1 MKAVSQQMS
10 AVSLNGYWVLYRQ
23 FQAERDEAQRRELR
37 LALQRQ
43 RNVMVRTL
51 EARLLTSLVASKE
64 GDEVWLVWFLFNHF
78 NVAANKAQIAVVL
91 QSYLDVAIAGQVRG
105 RFLDVLQAVVVHPA
119 MLMYLDN
126 ARNLKGRGNE
136 NQARELLELHTLGV
150 NGGYGQADVA
160 AVAEVMTGWSV
171 QLRGEVDQLGQT
183 VFNASQ
189 HEGGSKRVLGHE
201 IEASGASE
209 LQVLIQVLSQHPSS
223 AMNLAT
229 RLCRWWVVDDPSVAM
244 VKRVADLFRQ
254 SEGHLPTVWG
264 EVRRLRQ
271 ELEPPLGT
279 APLRPG
285 KFKEPL
291 RYVVSATRLLLGHGS
306 LQQAQP
312 LVRWMRLLGQP
323 LLGRTTPDGYPLRGM
338 DWLNSGQL
346 AQRIELAR
354 EMVAAVPK
362 LLGTDVPSD
371 VQRQMPFD
379 TERAQALR
387 GRLSTASR
395 ATIERANSPA
405 EAWGL
410 LLACPEFMYL

>member
-1 MKAVSQQMS
+1 MPAE
-10 AVSLNGYWVLYRQ
+10 SLNSYWVLYRQ

-51 EARLLTSLVASKE
+51 EARLLTSLVASRE
-64 GDEVWLVWFLFNHF
+64 GGEVWLVWFLFNHF

-150 NGGYGQADVA
+150 NGGYAQADVA
-160 AVAEVMTGWSV
+160 VVAEVLTGWSV
-171 QLRGEVDQLGQT
+171 QLRGNVDRLGQT

-189 HEGGSKRVLGHE
+189 HEEGSKQVLGND

-209 LQVLIQVLSQHPSS
+209 LRSLLLVLAQHPST
-223 AMNLAT
+223 AMNVAT
-229 RLCRWWVVDDPSVAM
+229 RLCRWWVVDDPPMAM
-244 VKRVADLFRQ
+244 VKRVADVFRQ
-254 SEGHLPTVWG
+254 NDGHLPTVWG
-264 EVRRLRQ
+264 EVQRLRQ
-271 ELEPPLGT
+271 ELELAPGT
-279 APLRPG
+279 ASLQLR

-371 VQRQMPFD
+371 VQRLRPFD

-387 GRLSTASR
+387 GRLSLVSR
-395 ATIERANSPA
+395 ASIERASSPA

-410 LLACPEFMYL
+410 LLASPEFMYL